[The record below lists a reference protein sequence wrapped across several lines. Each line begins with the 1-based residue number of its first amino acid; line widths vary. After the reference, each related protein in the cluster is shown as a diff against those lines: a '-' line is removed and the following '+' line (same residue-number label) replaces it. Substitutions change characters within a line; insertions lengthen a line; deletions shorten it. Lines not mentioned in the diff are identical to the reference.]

1 MFPGGLGGWQHSAGG
16 LPGPSPTSV
25 RLPPA
30 SAEVPW
36 GCSWLHPGCAAQGR
50 RQERWSL
57 RIEFLL
63 TEQEAGANHSLPAA
77 SQETSLVARSFLFP
91 HQFQDPALPVS
102 RREGFLFLGQRLPQ
116 RPPPSSRLFLCC
128 FLQVCFSLVP
138 ADVAVHLLMCRGAH
152 QMYSR
157 VAACWGWGRRKS
169 SQL

>member
-16 LPGPSPTSV
+16 PPGPSPTSL

-36 GCSWLHPGCAAQGR
+36 GCSWLHPGCGCAAQGR

-91 HQFQDPALPVS
+91 HHFQDPALPVS

-116 RPPPSSRLFLCC
+116 RPPTLIQSLSLLFSSGVFFLGPC
-128 FLQVCFSLVP
+128 
-138 ADVAVHLLMCRGAH
+138 
-152 QMYSR
+152 
-157 VAACWGWGRRKS
+157 
-169 SQL
+169 